1 MITACSDTAVDLGA
15 KKKNLQILLL
25 FSSKYKHANLIALLD
40 KLDIYQKKEIAKV
53 LQIIV

>member
-40 KLDIYQKKEIAKV
+40 KLDIYQKKEIAKYCK
-53 LQIIV
+53 

>member
-40 KLDIYQKKEIAKV
+40 KLDIFQKKEIAKV